1 MTITLSLSPRAR
13 PYHRMK
19 LMLVGKAARG
29 KTTLLQRIS
38 EKGQRGIQENWALSR
53 MIGDDR
59 SKMDLSTVGI
69 VVSDWTYYKKVK
81 ESQTSLKSITFMT
94 WDFGGQ
100 EEYYAT
106 HQCFL
111 SRRSLYLLVW
121 NVTHGLAGV
130 EELKPWLLN
139 IQVSYMYIGA
149 DTETAEKMLT

>member
-1 MTITLSLSPRAR
+1 MLNPVYR
-13 PYHRMK
+13 PAPSSK
-19 LMLVGKAARG
+19 
-29 KTTLLQRIS
+29 
-38 EKGQRGIQENWALSR
+38 EK
-53 MIGDDR
+53 
-59 SKMDLSTVGI
+59 KLSTVGI

-111 SRRSLYLLVW
+111 SRRSLYLVVW
-121 NVTHGLAGV
+121 NTSHGMVGV

-139 IQVSYMYIGA
+139 IQVSQGEQNGA
-149 DTETAEKMLT
+149 NFSSVAPSSEELLVRKEFDQNALL